1 MSKSESDEILNW
13 LDKNKER
20 FAQISDKIWDFAEP
34 RFEEVKSAK
43 LQIKTLK
50 EEGFT
55 VTQGVADMPTA
66 FIGSF
71 GNEGSVIAIL
81 GEYDALSGLSQ
92 DPNSLVKNPLEEGA
106 CGHGCGH
113 NLLGVG
119 SLAAAIAVKNLLEKK
134 NIPGIIRYYG
144 CPAEEGGSG
153 KTFMVREGLFDD
165 VDIALCWHPFSM
177 NFMFSISTLANV
189 QAYFQFTGKSA
200 HAAAAP
206 HLGRSALDAMELMN
220 VGVNFLREH
229 IIPEARVHYAV
240 TNTGGNA
247 PNVVQA
253 TSEVLYLIRAP
264 TILQAN
270 EIYERVQMVAKGAAM
285 MTGTEVK
292 VIFDKAASNY
302 IPNDVIGSVLLKR
315 FQEVGGP
322 KFTDEE
328 KEFGVKLRKTIQNVG
343 AEAGMFAKFM
353 QNMDPKL
360 LEKLRNTV
368 LFEFV
373 LANKMPKIAAPGSTD
388 VGDVSWV
395 VPTNQIGT
403 ACMVSGT
410 PGHSWQQV
418 TQGKMSIA
426 HKGMMIAAKVLALSA
441 IDLIKNPEIIAQAK
455 EELKQTL
462 GATEYISPIAP
473 EIKPNIP
480 DWVKLAMDQQ

>member
-1 MSKSESDEILNW
+1 MNESDEIINW
-13 LDKNKER
+13 LEKNKER
-20 FAQISDKIWDFAEP
+20 FTQISDKIWEFAEP

-92 DPNSLVKNPLEEGA
+92 VPNSLEKKPLEEGN

-113 NLLGVG
+113 HLLGVG
-119 SLAAAIAVKNLLEKK
+119 SLAAAIAVKNLLEK
-134 NIPGIIRYYG
+134 NNLPGIIRYYG

-189 QAYFQFTGKSA
+189 QAYFRFTGRSA

-220 VGVNFLREH
+220 VGTNFLREH
-229 IIPEARVHYAV
+229 IIPEARVHYAI

-264 TILQAN
+264 TILQVN
-270 EIYERVQMVAKGAAM
+270 EIYDRVQKVAKGAAM
-285 MTGTEVK
+285 MTGTEVE
-292 VIFDKAASNY
+292 VVFDKAASNF
-302 IPNDVIGSVLLKR
+302 IPNDVVGSVLYKH
-315 FQEVGGP
+315 FQKIGGP
-322 KFTDEE
+322 KFTDDERN
-328 KEFGVKLRKTIQNVG
+328 FGIELRKSIQDAG
-343 AEAGMFAKFM
+343 AEAAMFTKFM
-353 QNMDPKL
+353 QNLNPVL
-360 LEKLRNTV
+360 LEKLRKTV

-373 LANKMPKIAAPGSTD
+373 LPNQMPKIVAPGSTD

-410 PGHSWQQV
+410 PAHSWQLV
-418 TQGKMSIA
+418 TQGKMGIA
-426 HKGMMIAAKVLALSA
+426 HKGMIVAAKVLALSA
-441 IDLIKNPEIIAQAK
+441 IEFIKNSELITQAK

-462 GATEYISPIAP
+462 GNTEYLTPIAP
-473 EIKPNIP
+473 EVKPNVP
-480 DWVKLAMDQQ
+480 DWVKLAMSQQ